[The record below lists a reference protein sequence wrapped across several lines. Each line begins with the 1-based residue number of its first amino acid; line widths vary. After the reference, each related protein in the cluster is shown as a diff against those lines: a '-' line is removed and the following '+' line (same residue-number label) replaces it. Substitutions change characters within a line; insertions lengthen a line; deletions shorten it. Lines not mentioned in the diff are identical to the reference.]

1 MDTQTYDNKVIFVSW
16 PAATKHFMVNWCISR
31 KHEWDASK
39 TIELNYKRKQHWI
52 EEKDRTRREKNVCLL
67 RWKSAASFASVN
79 LSSWLYRVLIQR
91 AQLISHENMEWI
103 RFLMIAFN
111 TFWSDETNPTRF
123 LCTIC
128 VRSQRDVQSLPMNW
142 YGQINGIQYIY
153 FRCFLFH

>member
-1 MDTQTYDNKVIFVSW
+1 MIIKLFSFRGQQLLSISW
-16 PAATKHFMVNWCISR
+16 WIDAFLGSMNETPAKLSNSITSANN
-31 KHEWDASK
+31 
-39 TIELNYKRKQHWI
+39 IELKRKI
-52 EEKDRTRREKNVCLL
+52 EPEEEKKNVCLL

-128 VRSQRDVQSLPMNW
+128 VRSQRDVQSLPMKW
-142 YGQINGIQYIY
+142 YGQINGIQYI
-153 FRCFLFH
+153 F